1 MYSERVL
8 MSPIMSHIAT
18 IMSSEHPPPCHY
30 YGQAFGVWKF
40 YTKPMGLRIKQLRN
54 AKGWTQEVLA
64 AKSGV
69 SRSQLAMIEAETR
82 PANTLRLN
90 AIAAALD
97 VAPEDLFETDPR
109 ERRIVGILRSLRGD
123 DADALL
129 RIAEAIEAKNQGDE
143 QEDQ

>member
-1 MYSERVL
+1 M
-8 MSPIMSHIAT
+8 A
-18 IMSSEHPPPCHY
+18 
-30 YGQAFGVWKF
+30 
-40 YTKPMGLRIKQLRN
+40 LRIKQLRN

-129 RIAEAIEAKNQGDE
+129 RIAEALEAKNQGDQ